1 MDVKDEYEKWFL
13 NTSEKSAKAFSELM
27 DSTINLISEELM
39 AARQPFSGSPRH
51 EIRSLISKISKIPA
65 EGEDMVDVMRDVG
78 DGIIRNSMNVS
89 DPSAMAHL
97 HCPPLIPSV
106 AAETLIGAM
115 NQSMDSWD
123 QSPAATYVEE
133 EMIRFFRERIGYGE
147 SADGVFTC
155 GGTQSNYMGM
165 LLARNRACSTHF
177 NVDVHR
183 EGLPSDA
190 RKLRIL
196 CSEHAHFSVQK
207 SSARLGLGT
216 DAVVTVKADSR
227 GRLSMEDAEERL
239 KEMHLEGSIPF
250 MVVATAGTT
259 DFGSIDDLESIA
271 ALADAHRLWM
281 HVDAAYGGALLFS
294 HDYAHYL
301 EYICNADSVAVDFHK
316 LFYQTISCG
325 AFFVK
330 DRDSFTLIAHH
341 ADYLNP
347 EEDDTGGIPNLVGK
361 SVQTSRRF
369 DALKILMTFKLMGT
383 DAFGDIIDHTI
394 HLAEETTERLYDFGF
409 EVPRRPVI
417 NTVLF
422 RYIPEEAMSP
432 VQIDKINGE
441 IQSHFYR
448 NGELI
453 MAKTKHDGSVFLK
466 FTMLNPLNSSARME
480 SHIREMK
487 RVAAHIEQ
495 REKEEAYG
503 YSLHS

>member
-1 MDVKDEYEKWFL
+1 MKTGYEKWFL
-13 NTSEKSAKAFSELM
+13 NTDEESAKTFSELM

-39 AARQPFSGSPRH
+39 ASGQPFSGCSRH
-51 EIRSLISKISKIPA
+51 EIRNLVSEVSKIPA
-65 EGEDMVDVMRDVG
+65 EGEDMDDVMEGIG
-78 DGIIRNSMNVS
+78 DSIIRNSLNVS
-89 DPSAMAHL
+89 NPSVMAHL

-123 QSPAATYVEE
+123 QSPAATYAEE
-133 EMIRFFRERIGYGE
+133 EMIRFFKERIGYGE
-147 SADGVFTC
+147 AADGVFTG

-165 LLARNRACSTHF
+165 LLARNQACSTHF

-183 EGLPSDA
+183 EGLPPEA

-196 CSEHAHFSVQK
+196 CSDHAHFTVQK
-207 SSARLGLGT
+207 SAARLGLGT
-216 DAVVTVKADSR
+216 DAVVTVEADGR

-239 KEMHLEGSIPF
+239 KEMRLEGLIPF

-259 DFGSIDDLESIA
+259 DFGSIDDLEGISV
-271 ALADAHRLWM
+271 LADAQRLWM

-301 EYICNADSVAVDFHK
+301 GHICNADSVSVDFHK

-330 DRDSFTLIAHH
+330 DGNSFTLIAHH

-369 DALKILMTFKLMGT
+369 DALKILMTFRLMGT
-383 DAFGDIIDHTI
+383 DAFGGMVDHTVR
-394 HLAEETTERLYDFGF
+394 LAERTAELLRGFGF
-409 EVPRRPVI
+409 EVPRRPVV
-417 NTVLF
+417 NAVLF
-422 RYIPEEAMSP
+422 RYIPENDMSP
-432 VQIDKINGE
+432 AQIDEINRE
-441 IQSHFYR
+441 MQNHFYR
-448 NGELI
+448 NGEI
-453 MAKTKHDGSVFLK
+453 VMAKTKHDGSVFLK
-466 FTMLNPLNSSARME
+466 FTMLNPLNSADRMVG
-480 SHIREMK
+480 HIREMK
-487 RVAAHIEQ
+487 RVAARIEQ
-495 REKEEAYG
+495 TKKEEAHG